1 MYEPKPYGL
10 AVYGNELTEDDRNFI
25 DSCCKK
31 MANFKQVS
39 QLDSLKYTRDLP
51 DGGFVIVQDAGGIF
65 RAIAYKPDTL
75 QEKQVF
81 DGYAKI
87 QVPML
92 FSGVINTGLDTI
104 LGLEVSL
111 TQMTERRM
119 GQYITP
125 LGASHLKRLSV
136 TYGPGM
142 KALMVPQAIQNLPG
156 AERFTQY
163 HRLKSTWYSGA
174 MAEVVQIVSGF
185 GRQDFDN
192 LPDLPAERVQM
203 ILPEKV
209 IQQIASELGEQ
220 MLLPGYSG
228 VPHVDGSIQY
238 SFIFN
243 NTHLISFDE
252 HGAPWLIQVQ
262 ASGVWA
268 MPLPMIQATTTAAFL
283 EYIRDVGDHEI
294 EKIVARFGGIPSG
307 ENFPQGADFY
317 RWVRA
322 GVIIR
327 ICDTGN
333 FHNHSPYTSA
343 CGWSS
348 NLDGTN
354 LINTCYDYLG
364 DHCYGYTYQISLS
377 LGSVK
382 DRGLL
387 KRRSTQNL
395 STEQSKQVGQYLSAL
410 FVELDQDETLKHSI
424 MYKIRR
430 IEVSEILARTGND
443 GAQDVEYWDNYEC
456 TPIAS
461 HTGRCSITNQG
472 PLYGGLKLKLPE
484 PVFEGCISMDFSPRK
499 GGENAERVDTIAFAY
514 YIGDDLKVIKC
525 FYDARKSY
533 KEVRGNFTDTMVV
546 GSWEQVE
553 YQGLTGLAGELY
565 STDFDH
571 RQEIAPTEVTTK
583 IEGRD
588 LGYGQPLASFIF
600 YFWTDGTLS
609 RSRYYS
615 HYTQAQYVTGRSI
628 NEAFLIPFFSRNSA
642 IYVERESIPGTR
654 NEIEME
660 RLSVRD
666 PNSYEFWTYDASWH
680 SFDNGLKKTGKPFP
694 VDSVPV
700 WAETH
705 QVDRS
710 DPRSDFAD
718 EGDWIGG
725 LPADI
730 THLVHPPGGIN
741 LISYGGA
748 APPFETYQE
757 TTGTPASKKN
767 AMHLSMM
774 DRPMKLHDRSHDD
787 WFYSR
792 SPDGF
797 RNVFYVD
804 MCKVVF
810 GEMKYGN
817 ISIDNEAGK
826 RYRFGYSRLANNEH
840 AHTFIGVINE

>member
-1 MYEPKPYGL
+1 MHEPKPYGL
-10 AVYGNELTEDDRNFI
+10 AVYGNELTDDDRNFI
-25 DSCCKK
+25 DACCQKLT
-31 MANFKQVS
+31 NFKMVS
-39 QLDSLKYTRDLP
+39 QLDSLKYTRNLP
-51 DGGFVIVQDAGGIF
+51 DGGFVVVQDAGGVF
-65 RAIAYKPDTL
+65 RAIAFKPDTTGEV
-75 QEKQVF
+75 QAF
-81 DGYAKI
+81 NGYVKAH
-87 QVPML
+87 VPML
-92 FSGVINTGLDTI
+92 FSGVIDSGLDTS
-104 LGLEVSL
+104 LGLEVAL

-119 GQYITP
+119 GQYIST

-136 TYGPGM
+136 TYSPAM
-142 KALMVPQAIQNLPG
+142 KVLMMPQAIQGFPG
-156 AERFTQY
+156 AEVFTQY

-185 GRQDFDN
+185 GRQDFEK
-192 LPDLPAERVQM
+192 LPDTLVERVQM

-209 IQQIASELGEQ
+209 RQKIESEMGEKT
-220 MLLPGYSG
+220 LLPGYSG
-228 VPHVDGSIQY
+228 MPDVDGSIQY
-238 SFIFN
+238 SFMFN
-243 NTHLISFDE
+243 NTHLVSFDIQ
-252 HGAPWLIQVQ
+252 GSPWLIQVL

-268 MPLPMIQATTTAAFL
+268 MPLPMIPATTTIAFR
-283 EYIRDVGDHEI
+283 EYIQDVGDSEI
-294 EKIVARFGGIPSG
+294 EKILTRFGGIPSG

-327 ICDTGN
+327 VCDTGDYYAR
-333 FHNHSPYTSA
+333 SPYTSA

-348 NLDGTN
+348 NLNGTN
-354 LINTCYDYLG
+354 LINTCYDYV
-364 DHCYGYTYQISLS
+364 DDRCYGYTYQIALALESAKDKGWLKSKNTESLT
-377 LGSVK
+377 V
-382 DRGLL
+382 
-387 KRRSTQNL
+387 
-395 STEQSKQVGQYLSAL
+395 EQSRRLSQYLGAL
-410 FVELDQDETLKHSI
+410 FVELDQHEDMKHSI
-424 MYKIRR
+424 FYKIRR
-430 IEVSEILARTGND
+430 IDPVEILARAAND
-443 GAQDVEYWDNYEC
+443 GAKDVEYWDSYEC

-461 HTGRCSITNQG
+461 HTGRCSITNEG

-484 PVFEGCISMDFSPRK
+484 PIFEGCISMDFSPRR
-499 GGENAERVDTIAFAY
+499 GGQNSDRVDTIAFAY
-514 YIGDDLKVIKC
+514 YIGDDLKVIKS
-525 FYDARKSY
+525 FRDARKSY
-533 KEVRGNFTDTMVV
+533 KTVQGNFDEIMVV
-546 GSWEQVE
+546 GSWEQIE

-571 RQEIAPTEVTTK
+571 RQEIAPTEITTK

-588 LGYGQPLASFIF
+588 LGYGQPLANFSF
-600 YFWTDGTLS
+600 YFWTDGRLT
-609 RSRYYS
+609 RTRYYS
-615 HYTQAQYVTGRSI
+615 HHTQTQHVSGRSI

-654 NEIEME
+654 NEIKME

-767 AMHLSMM
+767 AMHLSLM
-774 DRPMKLHDRSHDD
+774 DRPMKLHELPHDD

-792 SPDGF
+792 SPDSF
-797 RNVFYVD
+797 NNVFYVD

-810 GEMKYGN
+810 GEVDYGN

-826 RYRFGYSRLANNEH
+826 RYRFGYSRLANNDH